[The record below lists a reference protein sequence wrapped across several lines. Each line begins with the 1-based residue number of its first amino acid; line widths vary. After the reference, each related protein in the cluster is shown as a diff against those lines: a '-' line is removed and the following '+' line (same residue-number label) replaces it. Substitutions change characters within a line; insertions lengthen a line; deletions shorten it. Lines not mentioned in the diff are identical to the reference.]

1 LSEYIFR
8 GFPSNNASG
17 ELLAP
22 RRQYTANATRVFGM
36 GRHLYS
42 ANFGKPFW
50 PARPASAIPDFGIGA
65 ELWAA
70 NEFLSLCWSRILLE
84 SLKLQFDSC
93 GGHGKTLGL
102 IRGNI
107 WPLAQF
113 RGPKF
118 HEFRAKKTRK
128 NRSLKST

>member
-1 LSEYIFR
+1 MR
-8 GFPSNNASG
+8 AASY
-17 ELLAP
+17 LRRAVNIQPMP
-22 RRQYTANATRVFGM
+22 RECLEWGGTYTAPILESLFG
-36 GRHLYS
+36 RRDRR
-42 ANFGKPFW
+42 AV
-50 PARPASAIPDFGIGA
+50 IPDFRIGA

-70 NEFLSLCWSRILLE
+70 NEFLSLCWGRILLE